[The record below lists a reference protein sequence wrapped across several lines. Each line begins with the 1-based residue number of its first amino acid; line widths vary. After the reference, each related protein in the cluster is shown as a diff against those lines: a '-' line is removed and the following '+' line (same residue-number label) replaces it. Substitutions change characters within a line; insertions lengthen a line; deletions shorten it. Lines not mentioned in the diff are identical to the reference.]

1 MNMFKKKCPNCKEK
15 VERKFLFCPYC
26 GISLKK
32 KESAEDFGMLG
43 KDDEIQ
49 QAVNQ
54 MNLPFGLN
62 GIMNNLIKQLES
74 EMGSMNTNNVGPGMP
89 KGFKIQISTG
99 KPGMNMMPINQQ
111 PVAQQPIDTQKE
123 DISDKEKLRRASLKK
138 VDAKSSMRRL
148 PEGIVYEIDAPGV
161 KAKKD
166 ISITKLAQGIE
177 VKAYS
182 KEKCYVKTI
191 PLKVDILNYVVREN
205 KVFLVLKG

>member
-1 MNMFKKKCPNCKEK
+1 MFKKKCPNCKEK

-32 KESAEDFGMLG
+32 KETAEDFGMLG
-43 KDDEIQ
+43 KDDTVQ

-62 GIMNNLIKQLES
+62 GIVNNLMKQLES
-74 EMGSMNTNNVGPGMP
+74 EMGSMGGNPAGMP

-99 KPGMNMMPINQQ
+99 KPGMNMIPINPQQ
-111 PVAQQPIDTQKE
+111 QISQANIPKE
-123 DISDKEKLRRASLKK
+123 EISDKEKIRRAGLKK
-138 VDAKSSMRRL
+138 VVAKSSMRRL

-166 ISITKLAQGIE
+166 VSITKLAQGIE

-182 KEKCYVKTI
+182 QDKCFVKTI
-191 PLKVDILNYVVREN
+191 PLKVDILNYVVKDE

>member
-1 MNMFKKKCPNCKEK
+1 MFKKKCSNCKEK
-15 VERKFLFCPYC
+15 VERKFSFCPYC

-32 KESAEDFGMLG
+32 KETAENFGMLG

-74 EMGSMNTNNVGPGMP
+74 EMGSMNTNNNNPGVP

-99 KPGMNMMPINQQ
+99 KPGMNMMPMNQQ
-111 PVAQQPIDTQKE
+111 PAIQQQNAPIQKE
-123 DISDKEKLRRASLKK
+123 SISDKEKIRRASLKK
-138 VDAKSSMRRL
+138 VDAKSTMRRL

-161 KAKKD
+161 KSNKD

-177 VKAYS
+177 VKAFS

-191 PLKVDILNYVVREN
+191 PLKVDILNYVVRDD